1 MLKISMSNFPLP
13 DQFEINEA
21 WVAFKL
27 NTSPIFTKEDGEFN
41 CFSLMD
47 AASGFILSTSFISV
61 LAALLPAEDA
71 SQLLEEAHAHKNEW
85 PKLLLVQSAQA
96 ADTMIEKAERL
107 GISVRVIPES
117 QLDVFVS
124 DAKEGFNER
133 FGSGGLH

>member
-1 MLKISMSNFPLP
+1 MSNLPLP
-13 DQFEINEA
+13 EQFEINEA

-47 AASGFILSTSFISV
+47 AASGFILSTSFVSV
-61 LAALLPAEDA
+61 LATSLPAEDVIKMM
-71 SQLLEEAHAHKNEW
+71 EEAHAHKHEW
-85 PKLLLVQSAQA
+85 PKLLLCQSGQA
-96 ADTMIEKAERL
+96 VDAMIEKAERL
-107 GISVRVIPES
+107 GISVRVVPES

-133 FGSGGLH
+133 FGSGDLH